1 MSATTPTLWT
11 DHLCDPAQPD
21 LIRLDSPAWWAWL
34 EAPTTTRFSVPVVDV
49 VQGCI
54 AAVLTVRKERRQR
67 GGVYWVAYRRQQ
79 GQLHKVYLGRTPTL
93 TKARLAALVR
103 SWPVPP
109 ATPPRKEAP
118 AGATPAPLRD
128 RV

>member
-11 DHLCDPAQPD
+11 DHLCDPTQPD

-34 EAPTTTRFSVPVVDV
+34 EAPTTTRFSVPVVDAA
-49 VQGCI
+49 QGVI

-79 GQLHKVYLGRTPTL
+79 GQLHKVYLGRTCTL
-93 TKARLAALVR
+93 TKARLVALV
-103 SWPVPP
+103 
-109 ATPPRKEAP
+109 
-118 AGATPAPLRD
+118 
-128 RV
+128 